1 MDINTIFYF
10 PNSLTFEE
18 YTEMLAGGDIAP
30 RTIVFADA
38 QKSIYKDGKK
48 YGDISEQKFRDLL
61 DAVENDSWISDE
73 LDGVKGDII
82 RNRDALNNLD
92 NLIDQ
97 SIQGIQSDITEA
109 NQRISS
115 LNDSISTVNS
125 NLNTAISNRDA
136 AIQTKVENLFDNA
149 EWLSENFP
157 QGQTNWDSRWDS
169 DLESYLLTVGY
180 WDVDEQTGE
189 KTTKWSQLQSSVD
202 SISSSVNDLKTNGNL
217 TQAMTSSIESL
228 ISNDIASLS
237 LGTTYATIASVD
249 DVEKI
254 VEWFYSGITSSS
266 QADKTVAQMSAMS
279 KSDFIAAISDIRT
292 QVDKVANGDFVAQT
306 EVSSKVGDTITNMLL
321 QSSSDN
327 ALAALSAKANANSDN
342 ISALILGMTGS
353 TSTANLATSVST
365 ALTNLTSGFAT
376 TSDVNGAKSEI
387 YSAIDAK
394 DGSGNFISLAAVKT
408 QTDRVANGD
417 FVAQTQVQAKV
428 GDAVSTML
436 AQASTDNA
444 LAALSAKADAN
455 SDNISALILGMTGS
469 TSTANLS
476 TNVST
481 ALNNL
486 TSGLASSSDIT
497 SAKSE
502 IYSAISAKDS
512 SDNFISLA
520 ALKTQADADHAQV
533 SLLATNKADASGV
546 VAKSE
551 LGTAVASLF
560 ASTGDAQNPTA
571 KANVVAVVKDNKSAL
586 NLTAQDVNIDGYL
599 TAGDATF
606 KGDVEATSFT
616 TGASNEVGITVL
628 AGEFDPTDPNA
639 NTHKAYFAYDSDQG
653 GITMWFYC
661 NNVWKRIDLA
671 SASVTE
677 DPNTF
682 IRSVLYT
689 GTIVGT
695 YLLQDYTNIT
705 ANYSRLT
712 GKYYSTTSAVD
723 ANLLTATGYEFY
735 SDTWYPATIEFF
747 SEDPTGTNGMYS
759 KEWSM
764 FGELMGDSWRKFD
777 VCYFY
782 IPNVPTQLGLQGA
795 PLYLYAPKTSLTQT
809 YMFDGDFS
817 MRRVVISNG
826 EIQSFTA
833 YSLFFV
839 CDTVLWHAAGDPLP
853 DGIIPQNGQTPSV
866 NDAFAY
872 AVWRIGDVKTHTITM
887 TGMNAPF
894 YIGGGNGNIYTA
906 ATYASGDQV
915 SLEAASLSTQ
925 GSNSKSYSY
934 ERLGGPLLMSDG
946 CTTYSDQNGIQ
957 LVPSNGTVRHIWHTM
972 PTTYTYVRTPSN
984 S

>member
-38 QKSIYKDGKK
+38 QKSIYKNGKK
-48 YGDISEQKFRDLL
+48 YGDISEQKFHDLL

-73 LDGVKGDII
+73 LDGVK
-82 RNRDALNNLD
+82 
-92 NLIDQ
+92 
-97 SIQGIQSDITEA
+97 SDITDA

-115 LNDSISTVNS
+115 LNDSISTINS

-157 QGQTNWDSRWDS
+157 QGQTSWDSRWDS

-180 WDVDEQTGE
+180 WDVDDQTGE
-189 KTTKWSQLQSSVD
+189 KTTKWSQLQSSVN
-202 SISSSVNDLKTNGNL
+202 SISSSVNDLKVNGNL

-279 KSDFIAAISDIRT
+279 KNDFIAAISDIRT

-306 EVSSKVGDTITNMLL
+306 EVSSKVGDTIANMLL

-365 ALTNLTSGFAT
+365 ALTNLTSG
-376 TSDVNGAKSEI
+376 
-387 YSAIDAK
+387 
-394 DGSGNFISLAAVKT
+394 L
-408 QTDRVANGD
+408 
-417 FVAQTQVQAKV
+417 
-428 GDAVSTML
+428 
-436 AQASTDNA
+436 AST
-444 LAALSAKADAN
+444 
-455 SDNISALILGMTGS
+455 
-469 TSTANLS
+469 
-476 TNVST
+476 
-481 ALNNL
+481 
-486 TSGLASSSDIT
+486 SDIT

-520 ALKTQADADHAQV
+520 ALKTQSDADHASV
-533 SLLATNKADASGV
+533 SALATNKADVSGV

-599 TAGDATF
+599 TAGSASF
-606 KGDVEATSFT
+606 KGSVEATSFT
-616 TGASNEVGITVL
+616 TGSSSEYGITVL
-628 AGEFDPTDPNA
+628 SGQFDPTDPSV
-639 NTHKAYFAYDSDQG
+639 NTHKAYFAYDDEQG
-653 GITMWFYC
+653 GVTMWFYC

-671 SASVTE
+671 AASVTE

-682 IRSVLYT
+682 MRSFLYT
-689 GTIVGT
+689 GTVVGT
-695 YLLQDYTNIT
+695 YLLQDNTNVI

-747 SEDPTGTNGMYS
+747 SEDPTGTNGMYR
-759 KEWSM
+759 KEWV
-764 FGELMGDSWRKFD
+764 D
-777 VCYFY
+777 
-782 IPNVPTQLGLQGA
+782 
-795 PLYLYAPKTSLTQT
+795 
-809 YMFDGDFS
+809 
-817 MRRVVISNG
+817 
-826 EIQSFTA
+826 
-833 YSLFFV
+833 
-839 CDTVLWHAAGDPLP
+839 
-853 DGIIPQNGQTPSV
+853 
-866 NDAFAY
+866 
-872 AVWRIGDVKTHTITM
+872 
-887 TGMNAPF
+887 
-894 YIGGGNGNIYTA
+894 
-906 ATYASGDQV
+906 
-915 SLEAASLSTQ
+915 
-925 GSNSKSYSY
+925 
-934 ERLGGPLLMSDG
+934 
-946 CTTYSDQNGIQ
+946 
-957 LVPSNGTVRHIWHTM
+957 
-972 PTTYTYVRTPSN
+972 
-984 S
+984 

>member
-61 DAVENDSWISDE
+61 DAVKNNSWISDE

-82 RNRDALNNLD
+82 RNRDTLINLD

-97 SIQGIQSDITEA
+97 QIQGIQSDITDA

-136 AIQTKVENLFDNA
+136 AIQTKVENLFDDT

-157 QGQTNWDSRWDS
+157 QGQTSWDSRWDS
-169 DLESYLLTVGY
+169 DLERYLLTVGY
-180 WDVDEQTGE
+180 WDVDQQTGE
-189 KTTKWSQLQSSVD
+189 KATKWSQLQSSVN
-202 SISSSVNDLKTNGNL
+202 SISSSVNDLKVNGNL

-228 ISNDIASLS
+228 ISNDITALS

-279 KSDFIAAISDIRT
+279 KNDFIAAISDIRT

-306 EVSSKVGDTITNMLL
+306 EVSSKVGDTIANMLL

-353 TSTANLATSVST
+353 TSTANL
-365 ALTNLTSGFAT
+365 
-376 TSDVNGAKSEI
+376 
-387 YSAIDAK
+387 
-394 DGSGNFISLAAVKT
+394 
-408 QTDRVANGD
+408 
-417 FVAQTQVQAKV
+417 
-428 GDAVSTML
+428 
-436 AQASTDNA
+436 
-444 LAALSAKADAN
+444 
-455 SDNISALILGMTGS
+455 
-469 TSTANLS
+469 S

-486 TSGLASSSDIT
+486 TSGLISSADAGTAIDGAVAT
-497 SAKSE
+497 AKSE

-512 SDNFISLA
+512 NDNFISLA
-520 ALKTQADADHAQV
+520 ALKTQADADHATV
-533 SLLATNKADASGV
+533 SLLSQNQVDTSGF
-546 VAKSE
+546 VAKTE

-586 NLTAQDVNIDGYL
+586 NLSAQDVNIDGYL
-599 TAGDATF
+599 TGGSASF

-616 TGASNEVGITVL
+616 TGASNTNGITVL
-628 AGEFDPTDPNA
+628 SGAFDPSDPSM
-639 NTHKAYFAYDSDQG
+639 NTHKAYFAYDPEQG

-661 NNVWKRIDLA
+661 DDVWKRLDLN
-671 SASVTE
+671 SSSVQE
-677 DPNTF
+677 DPETF
-682 IRSVLYT
+682 VETYLYT
-689 GTIVGT
+689 GTVLGT
-695 YLLQDYTNIT
+695 YLLQDNTKISEY
-705 ANYSRLT
+705 YSRLT
-712 GKYYSTTSAVD
+712 GKYYTTTSATSQNYLNASGYFFMDGFQAAVD
-723 ANLLTATGYEFY
+723 EN
-735 SDTWYPATIEFF
+735 SWTIT
-747 SEDPTGTNGMYS
+747 DPTVYLT
-759 KEWSM
+759 
-764 FGELMGDSWRKFD
+764 DQ
-777 VCYFY
+777 
-782 IPNVPTQLGLQGA
+782 IPNEIQNVPSELGLGQK
-795 PLYLYAPKTSLTQT
+795 PLLLFGPRFVHKTGRDMQVRTIQNGVVTSTE
-809 YMFDGDFS
+809 DIDFS
-817 MRRVVISNG
+817 YN
-826 EIQSFTA
+826 
-833 YSLFFV
+833 
-839 CDTVLWHAAGDPLP
+839 CDTVYWHAAGDPLP
-853 DGIIPQNGQTPSV
+853 EGIIPQNSQTPSI

-872 AVWRIGDVKTHTITM
+872 AIWRPGLHEIIKKTVQAGDEFCI
-887 TGMNAPF
+887 A
-894 YIGGGNGNIYTA
+894 GGNGIIYKDEVVNVSSNFKQYLYRTYPLSNY
-906 ATYASGDQV
+906 ATPRNLGINTTDSEYN
-915 SLEAASLSTQ
+915 SL
-925 GSNSKSYSY
+925 N
-934 ERLGGPLLMSDG
+934 GPLLSNAHSYHMYKLHPDYVTQVGNSVIWH
-946 CTTYSDQNGIQ
+946 CVPMYTYSSAVQA
-957 LVPSNGTVRHIWHTM
+957 S
-972 PTTYTYVRTPSN
+972 
-984 S
+984 

>member
-82 RNRDALNNLD
+82 NNRNALNNLD

-97 SIQGIQSDITEA
+97 SIQGIQSDITDA

-279 KSDFIAAISDIRT
+279 KNDFIAAISDIRT

-306 EVSSKVGDTITNMLL
+306 EISSKVGDTIANMLL

-365 ALTNLTSGFAT
+365 ALTNLTAGLAT
-376 TSDVNGAKSEI
+376 TSDVNSAKSEI
-387 YSAIDAK
+387 YSAIGAK
-394 DGSGNFISLAAVKT
+394 DGNGNFISLAAVKT
-408 QTDRVANGD
+408 QTDKVANGD
-417 FVAQTQVQAKV
+417 FVAQTEVQSKV

-444 LAALSAKADAN
+444 LAALSAKADTN

-469 TSTANLS
+469 TSTVNLS

-486 TSGLASSSDIT
+486 TSGFASTSDIT

-512 SDNFISLA
+512 NDNFISLA
-520 ALKTQADADHAQV
+520 ALKTQSDADHASV
-533 SLLATNKADASGV
+533 SALATNKADVSGV

-571 KANVVAVVKDNKSAL
+571 KANVVAVVRDNKSSL
-586 NLTAQDVNIDGYL
+586 NLTAQDVNINGYL
-599 TAGDATF
+599 NGGSASF
-606 KGDVEATSFT
+606 KGDIQASSFV
-616 TGASNEVGITVL
+616 TGNNDEVGIAVM
-628 AGEFDPTDPNA
+628 AGEFNDSIA
-639 NTHKAYFAYDSDQG
+639 NTHKVYFAYDSTQG
-653 GITMWFYC
+653 AATMWFYQ
-661 NNVWKRIDLA
+661 NNEWKRINLA
-671 SASVTE
+671 DSAVINNAE
-677 DPNTF
+677 TF
-682 IRSVLYT
+682 VAKTFYSLPSENIYYLPPLSSLTTTTLYYNR
-689 GTIVGT
+689 V
-695 YLLQDYTNIT
+695 
-705 ANYSRLT
+705 T
-712 GKYYSTTSAVD
+712 GKYYNTQDTLDPVVSGTYYEINYTPISSTIRNQHY
-723 ANLLTATGYEFY
+723 ANWTA
-735 SDTWYPATIEFF
+735 
-747 SEDPTGTNGMYS
+747 
-759 KEWSM
+759 
-764 FGELMGDSWRKFD
+764 L
-777 VCYFY
+777 
-782 IPNVPTQLGLQGA
+782 IPNVYTNHDSSAPITNTQHISGGK
-795 PLYLYAPKTSLTQT
+795 YAGTLIKYT
-809 YMFDGDFS
+809 
-817 MRRVVISNG
+817 ISNG
-826 EIQSFTA
+826 ESTTYGPVTLA
-833 YSLFFV
+833 E
-839 CDTVLWHAAGDPLP
+839 
-853 DGIIPQNGQTPSV
+853 
-866 NDAFAY
+866 
-872 AVWRIGDVKTHTITM
+872 M
-887 TGMNAPF
+887 PF
-894 YIGGGNGNIYTA
+894 DYYTA
-906 ATYASGDQV
+906 ERYCIVRVAFVRELSRVNEDVQFPVAQYMHDLSGG
-915 SLEAASLSTQ
+915 A
-925 GSNSKSYSY
+925 Y
-934 ERLGGPLLMSDG
+934 
-946 CTTYSDQNGIQ
+946 
-957 LVPSNGTVRHIWHTM
+957 
-972 PTTYTYVRTPSN
+972 TYTRSNDEWMYGDEIVTLADAVANPHTDGLNFHIGWAKSNYNDSYVTQVEQDTMMYPDTAGYPNPTWS
-984 S
+984 

>member
-61 DAVENDSWISDE
+61 DAVKNNSWISDE
-73 LDGVKGDII
+73 LGGVKGDII
-82 RNRDALNNLD
+82 RNRNTLINLD

-97 SIQGIQSDITEA
+97 QIQGIQSDITDA

-157 QGQTNWDSRWDS
+157 QGQTSWDSRWDS

-279 KSDFIAAISDIRT
+279 KNDFIAAISDIRT

-306 EVSSKVGDTITNMLL
+306 EVSSKVGDTIANMLL

-353 TSTANLATSVST
+353 TSTANL
-365 ALTNLTSGFAT
+365 
-376 TSDVNGAKSEI
+376 
-387 YSAIDAK
+387 
-394 DGSGNFISLAAVKT
+394 
-408 QTDRVANGD
+408 
-417 FVAQTQVQAKV
+417 
-428 GDAVSTML
+428 
-436 AQASTDNA
+436 
-444 LAALSAKADAN
+444 
-455 SDNISALILGMTGS
+455 
-469 TSTANLS
+469 S
-476 TNVST
+476 TNVSN

-486 TSGLASSSDIT
+486 TSGFASTSDIT

-512 SDNFISLA
+512 NDNFISLA
-520 ALKTQADADHAQV
+520 SLKTQADADHATV
-533 SLLATNKADASGV
+533 SLLSQNKVDTSGF

-586 NLTAQDVNIDGYL
+586 NLTAQDVNINGYL
-599 TAGDATF
+599 NGGSASF
-606 KGDVEATSFT
+606 KGDIQASSFV
-616 TGASNEVGITVL
+616 TGNDNEVGIAVM
-628 AGEFDPTDPNA
+628 AGEFNDSIA
-639 NTHKAYFAYDSDQG
+639 NTHKVYFAYDSTQG
-653 GITMWFYC
+653 AATMWFYQ
-661 NNVWKRIDLA
+661 NNEWKRINLA
-671 SASVTE
+671 DSAVINNAE
-677 DPNTF
+677 TF
-682 IRSVLYT
+682 VAKTFYSLPSENIYYLPPLSSLTTTTLY
-689 GTIVGT
+689 
-695 YLLQDYTNIT
+695 
-705 ANYSRLT
+705 YSRVT
-712 GKYYSTTSAVD
+712 GKYYNTQDTLDPVVSGTYYEINYTPINSTIRNQHWA
-723 ANLLTATGYEFY
+723 
-735 SDTWYPATIEFF
+735 SDTA
-747 SEDPTGTNGMYS
+747 
-759 KEWSM
+759 
-764 FGELMGDSWRKFD
+764 L
-777 VCYFY
+777 
-782 IPNVPTQLGLQGA
+782 IPNVYTNHDSSAPITNTQHVSGGKRAGTLIK
-795 PLYLYAPKTSLTQT
+795 YT
-809 YMFDGDFS
+809 
-817 MRRVVISNG
+817 ISNG
-826 EIQSFTA
+826 ESTTYGPVTLA
-833 YSLFFV
+833 E
-839 CDTVLWHAAGDPLP
+839 
-853 DGIIPQNGQTPSV
+853 
-866 NDAFAY
+866 
-872 AVWRIGDVKTHTITM
+872 M
-887 TGMNAPF
+887 PF
-894 YIGGGNGNIYTA
+894 DYYTA
-906 ATYASGDQV
+906 ERYCIVRVAFVRELPKANENVQFPVAQYMHDLSGGV
-915 SLEAASLSTQ
+915 
-925 GSNSKSYSY
+925 Y
-934 ERLGGPLLMSDG
+934 
-946 CTTYSDQNGIQ
+946 
-957 LVPSNGTVRHIWHTM
+957 
-972 PTTYTYVRTPSN
+972 TYTRSDDNEWAYGDEIVTLADAVANPHTDGLNFHIGWFTSN
-984 S
+984 YNNNYITQVEQNTMMYPDTAGYPNPTWS